1 MKLEVIPGG
10 RDAQASLFNELHSA
24 PHQLSQAD
32 FERAI
37 DACRAQLSIDDILDL
52 MARRVRD
59 RVYLDRLE
67 QNALFSIIEGRYE
80 NADRLFDLRDRRD
93 KLGLKIT
100 S

>member
-37 DACRAQLSIDDILDL
+37 DACRAQLSIEDILDL

-59 RVYLDRLE
+59 RVYSDRLE

>member
-1 MKLEVIPGG
+1 MKLEVIHGD
-10 RDAQASLFNELHSA
+10 RDETASLWNELHSA

-37 DACRAQLSIDDILDL
+37 DVCRAQLSIDDILEL
-52 MARRVRD
+52 IARRVRD
-59 RVYLDRLE
+59 RVYSDRLE
-67 QNALFSIIEGRYE
+67 QNALLSIIEGRYE
-80 NADRLFDLRDRRD
+80 NAERLFGLRDRRD

>member
-1 MKLEVIPGG
+1 MNLEVIPGG
-10 RDAQASLFNELHSA
+10 RDEHESLFKELHSA
-24 PHQLSQAD
+24 PHTLSQSD

-37 DACRAQLSIDDILDL
+37 DACRTQLSIDDILEL

-59 RVYLDRLE
+59 RVYSDRLE
-67 QNALFSIIEGRYE
+67 QNALLSIIDGRYE
-80 NADRLFDLRDRRD
+80 NAERLFDLRDRRD

>member
-1 MKLEVIPGG
+1 MKPEVIHGD
-10 RDAQASLFNELHSA
+10 RDEPASLWNELHSA

-37 DACRAQLSIDDILDL
+37 DVCRAKLSIDDILEL
-52 MARRVRD
+52 VARRVRD
-59 RVYLDRLE
+59 RVYSDRLE
-67 QNALFSIIEGRYE
+67 QNALLSIIEGRYE